1 MGYDGKYGNQQSYGN
16 KNGSGGVFQ
25 NKFEDKT
32 EIPEPVKVQSFYK
45 DDGKTL
51 KEDLFDSVALDVAKS
66 FKGKNKKGNDIGVTS
81 TQLRR
86 IFDEVKRFEQ
96 ILMLQKNQWE
106 NQLPYIKMIKSKVA
120 YSVARAIKQKPEEKG
135 VYKNLEAFISS
146 GIDLIKKQ
154 EDYHIFVSLFEASYG
169 FYYEL
174 APNNCK

>member
-16 KNGSGGVFQ
+16 KNGSAGRFQ

-45 DDGKTL
+45 PDGKTL
-51 KEDLFDSVALDVAKS
+51 KEDLFESMALDVAKS

-96 ILMLQKNQWE
+96 ILMLQKNQ
-106 NQLPYIKMIKSKVA
+106 L
-120 YSVARAIKQKPEEKG
+120 
-135 VYKNLEAFISS
+135 
-146 GIDLIKKQ
+146 
-154 EDYHIFVSLFEASYG
+154 
-169 FYYEL
+169 
-174 APNNCK
+174 